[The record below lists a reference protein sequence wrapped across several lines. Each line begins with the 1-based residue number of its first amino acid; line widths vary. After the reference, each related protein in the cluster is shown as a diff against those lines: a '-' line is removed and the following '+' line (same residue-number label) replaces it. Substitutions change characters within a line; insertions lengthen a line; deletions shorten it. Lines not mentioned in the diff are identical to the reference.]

1 MRTEIARKFNSLSKE
16 TKMKI
21 INKIEDGMM
30 KGKSFKDVSKID
42 LGKMSNEMLEKINKL
57 IESGTENPGYNLE
70 EMRNLQNSE
79 YSDNDLYFS
88 DEEDDKEGNKPKK
101 NDKMKKL
108 SDILANMEDQN
119 FYDSEDD

>member
-1 MRTEIARKFNSLSKE
+1 MKLRRKKKFSDKMRTEIARKFNSLSKE

-70 EMRNLQNSE
+70 EMRNL
-79 YSDNDLYFS
+79 
-88 DEEDDKEGNKPKK
+88 
-101 NDKMKKL
+101 
-108 SDILANMEDQN
+108 
-119 FYDSEDD
+119 